1 MKNYDGW
8 KKFIRTG
15 NINDYLDYI
24 ACTNEVCSDEGF
36 IYETSRLDQVVCESK
51 EGELHAGI
59 DYGNGNGSVGHTSW

>member
-8 KKFIRTG
+8 KKFVRTG

-24 ACTNEVCSDEGF
+24 ACTNDVCSDVTSVLYQGVREG
-36 IYETSRLDQVVCESK
+36 K
-51 EGELHAGI
+51 EGDFHAGI